1 MQIQDKTQG
10 KTSRIIASDFDGT
23 LMRGPSVMQADAEAI
38 KEWQEKGNLFGLV
51 TGRDLYAAKKAAE
64 RASVV
69 SFDFIICCS
78 GACILDSE
86 EKCVWSNISDT
97 SRLTELTD
105 FILQR
110 NPLWLS
116 RSCGM
121 KMLGIPTGLNIGF
134 KTGQTDESG
143 RVYVTPE
150 NFSRGPG
157 FNIIHTAFE
166 NAEIAKEHTNQINK
180 IFGDYVNAYR
190 NERCVDIP
198 GAGAGKSQSL
208 RMLSEIY
215 KIPCE
220 SITPIGDNY
229 NDIDMIRDFHGCAVS
244 SGKDEVKSAASAVYD
259 DIAGLIYAL
268 LS

>member
-1 MQIQDKTQG
+1 MQLQS

-23 LMRGPSVMQADAEAI
+23 LMRGQSVTEADAEAI
-38 KEWQEKGNLFGLV
+38 KEWQDRGNLFGLV

-64 RASVV
+64 RAAEV

-78 GACILDSE
+78 GAYILDSE
-86 EKCVWSNISDT
+86 EKCVWSNTANT

-116 RSCGM
+116 RSLGM
-121 KMLGIPTGLNIGF
+121 EMLGIPIGLNIRYRP
-134 KTGQTDESG
+134 GQTDESG

-150 NFSRGPG
+150 IFAQGSG

-166 NAEIAKEHTNQINK
+166 NAETASEYTNQINK
-180 IFGDYVNAYR
+180 IFGDYITAYR
-190 NERCVDIP
+190 NEQCVDIP
-198 GAGAGKSQSL
+198 GAGTGKSQSL
-208 RMLSEIY
+208 FMLSKIY
-215 KIPCE
+215 KIPCK

-229 NDIDMIRDFHGCAVS
+229 NDIGMIRDFDGCAVS
-244 SGKDEVKSAASAVYD
+244 SGKEEVKSAASAVYD
-259 DIAGLIYAL
+259 DISGLIYAL